1 MQAVKQAEQAEQ
13 AQIRTLRETQAA
25 AGESLIKARKLA
37 NRLQEESTGYAQ
49 ELDVATMRLNAA
61 NPKPDLAEAQN
72 QLGALNTMMRQQC
85 PRLFDTYADL
95 VAQTQPASAVAKPK
109 SAAGNGKVAAPTA
122 SSWRD
127 PDLMRSR
134 DRVDRPGSGS

>member
-1 MQAVKQAEQAEQ
+1 
-13 AQIRTLRETQAA
+13 
-25 AGESLIKARKLA
+25 
-37 NRLQEESTGYAQ
+37 
-49 ELDVATMRLNAA
+49 MRLNAA

-72 QLGALNTMMRQQC
+72 QLAALNAALRQQY

-95 VAQTQPASAVAKPK
+95 VAQTQPVSAVAKPK
-109 SAAGNGKVAAPTA
+109 SATSNGAVAVPTA